1 VVLAGTAA
9 APHVLEHHSLELWD
23 PDVPDSRQP
32 YHAGLGLDAKAGDP
46 IVKRACEAA
55 RAMAL
60 VAVQKLVAGVR
71 AVGCEPRGVGL
82 VVGSDGDPTKIA
94 NPHVR
99 AHASEGRL
107 FREILEAGA
116 AACELPCFVLVDHDA
131 YDEAAKELRRNADSL
146 QRAVT
151 ELGRNLPGPWRAEE
165 KTAALA
171 AWVALARRV

>member
-1 VVLAGTAA
+1 MVLAGSAA
-9 APHVLEHHSLELWD
+9 APHVLEHHALELWD
-23 PDVPDSRQP
+23 PEVPDSRQP
-32 YHAGLGLDAKAGDP
+32 YHAGLGLEPAHADP
-46 IVKRACEAA
+46 IVKRACDAA
-55 RAMAL
+55 RAVAL
-60 VAVQKLVAGVR
+60 VAVEKLVAGLR
-71 AVGCEPRGVGL
+71 TAGCEPRGMGL

-116 AACELPCFVLVDHDA
+116 AACELPCFVLVEHDA
-131 YDEAAKELRRNADSL
+131 YDAAAKALRRNADSL

-151 ELGRNLPGPWRAEE
+151 ELGRGLPGPWRAEE